1 MTKHFGVKTS
11 SAKQGKLMSDYTCD
25 NWVVIKMKGDD
36 PHYRLLVGTSGGYL
50 DGDSWRMNSGI
61 TKVEEDEEFYY
72 FSGSS
77 GSRYR
82 CYKESYTLRMNNA
95 HIWTQLQGIHGDK
108 VEMMPEDTDWMN
120 MDWIIS

>member
-1 MTKHFGVKTS
+1 MN
-11 SAKQGKLMSDYTCD
+11 DYTCD

-61 TKVEEDEEFYY
+61 TKVEEDKEFYY

-95 HIWTQLQGIHGDK
+95 HIWTQLQGMHNDK
-108 VEMMPEDTDWMN
+108 VEMIPEDTDWMN

>member
-1 MTKHFGVKTS
+1 
-11 SAKQGKLMSDYTCD
+11 MSDYNCD

-61 TKVEEDEEFYY
+61 TKVEETNNYYY
-72 FSGSS
+72 FKGSS
-77 GSRYR
+77 GSEYR
-82 CYKESYTLRMNNA
+82 CGKDSYTLRMNTS
-95 HIWTQLQGIHGDK
+95 HIWTRLQKLHGDK
-108 VEMMPEDTDWMN
+108 VEMMPEDTDIMK

>member
-1 MTKHFGVKTS
+1 VKTS
-11 SAKQGKLMSDYTCD
+11 FAVQGKAMSDYTCD

-61 TKVEEDEEFYY
+61 TKVEEDEAFYY
-72 FSGSS
+72 FYGSS

-82 CYKESYTLRMNNA
+82 CCNFTKSSYTLRMNNTG
-95 HIWTQLQGIHGDK
+95 IWDQLQQIHGDK